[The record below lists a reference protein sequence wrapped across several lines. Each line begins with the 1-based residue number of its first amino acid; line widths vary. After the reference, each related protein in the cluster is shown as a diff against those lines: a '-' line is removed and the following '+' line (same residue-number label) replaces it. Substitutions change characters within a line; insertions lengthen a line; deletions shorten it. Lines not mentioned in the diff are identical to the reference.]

1 MDVEMEGLTDLRKD
15 RWLDGWMDGCG
26 DGGLT
31 DLRKDRWMDG

>member
-26 DGGLT
+26 DGGI
-31 DLRKDRWMDG
+31 DGFKEG

>member
-26 DGGLT
+26 DGGI
-31 DLRKDRWMDG
+31 DRFKEG